1 MRKYVPAIMK
11 RTEAAAT
18 DFALSVNSACSEL
31 QHLPL
36 KESSEE
42 DIKNVYPPRLLPFSN
57 GTAVAQSLS
66 FDRRPFP

>member
-31 QHLPL
+31 QHLLL
-36 KESSEE
+36 KESSGE
-42 DIKNVYPPRLLPFSN
+42 DIKNVYPQDSCHSVMEPQLRNL
-57 GTAVAQSLS
+57 
-66 FDRRPFP
+66 